1 MTAIAPRIAHAATE
15 RPRIPVP
22 VPVPVQH
29 GIAEAP
35 ASPWRAPLFYLSF
48 LAGLVLL
55 MAVAMLLIWRMVTGV
70 RLG

>member
-15 RPRIPVP
+15 RSRIPVP
-22 VPVPVQH
+22 VQH
-29 GIAEAP
+29 RIAEAP

-55 MAVAMLLIWRMVTGV
+55 VAVAMLLIWRMVTGM

>member
-1 MTAIAPRIAHAATE
+1 MTAIAPRIAYAATE
-15 RPRIPVP
+15 RPRIT
-22 VPVPVQH
+22 VPVQH
-29 GIAEAP
+29 RIVEAP

-55 MAVAMLLIWRMVTGV
+55 VAVAMLLIWRMVTRV

>member
-1 MTAIAPRIAHAATE
+1 MTAIAPRIAHAITE
-15 RPRIPVP
+15 RPRIPA
-22 VPVPVQH
+22 PVQH

-55 MAVAMLLIWRMVTGV
+55 MAVAMLLIWRMVTGM

>member
-15 RPRIPVP
+15 RPRIT

-55 MAVAMLLIWRMVTGV
+55 VAVAMLLIWRMVTRV